1 MVLKEGVHGPFWM
14 TPQERVAMKFSQY
27 DKPQLKDNKNA
38 ALLGNNK
45 TSNMDMY
52 AVKGNR
58 LGKLKD
64 IARENSISITNKIRK
79 KRVKI

>member
-1 MVLKEGVHGPFWM
+1 M
-14 TPQERVAMKFSQY
+14 TPQERVDMKFSQY
-27 DKPQLKDNKNA
+27 DKLQLKDNKNA

-45 TSNMDMY
+45 TFNMDIS

-58 LGKLKD
+58 LGELND
-64 IARENSISITNKIRK
+64 ISRENSISVTNKIRK

>member
-14 TPQERVAMKFSQY
+14 TPQERVDMKFSQY

-52 AVKGNR
+52 EVKGNR